1 MIKKVAI
8 LLPNAAPKRFP
19 ELSLLDI
26 RFIKS
31 TPEYHVFR
39 ISGM

>member
-19 ELSLLDI
+19 ELALLDI

-31 TPEYHVFR
+31 TP
-39 ISGM
+39 